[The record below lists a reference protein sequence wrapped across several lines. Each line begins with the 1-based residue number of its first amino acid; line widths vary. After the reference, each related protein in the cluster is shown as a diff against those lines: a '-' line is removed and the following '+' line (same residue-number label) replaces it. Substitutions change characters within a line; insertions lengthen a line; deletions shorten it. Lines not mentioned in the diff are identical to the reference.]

1 MVYSLLFFRSSLSFQ
16 YRRRV
21 PSEGKPATRVSTSH
35 LKLVKR
41 ENIIRLQDKQYL
53 LAGNNNICGHKINLP
68 SNINHAKVDCEL
80 CKEDQE
86 ENNTKEIVDKENKT
100 ERESRGGE
108 VISRG

>member
-1 MVYSLLFFRSSLSFQ
+1 M
-16 YRRRV
+16 

-68 SNINHAKVDCEL
+68 SNINHAQVDCEL
-80 CKEDQE
+80 CKGDQG
-86 ENNTKEIVDKENKT
+86 ENNTKETVDKENKT

>member
-1 MVYSLLFFRSSLSFQ
+1 MVYSLLFFRSSLSFR

-21 PSEGKPATRVSTSH
+21 PSEGKPTTKVCTSH

-80 CKEDQE
+80 CKGDQG
-86 ENNTKEIVDKENKT
+86 ENNTKEIVDGKQNRK
-100 ERESRGGE
+100 RK
-108 VISRG
+108 